1 MIYYELNLL
10 SKLECRY
17 FTAVYYD
24 FVNNSNQNCMSPPV
38 NDTMH
43 QCGERQKI
51 FIFKFFLDPLLRG
64 TYTLLRL
71 FNRDYRY
78 FEW

>member
-1 MIYYELNLL
+1 MIYYDLNLL
-10 SKLECRY
+10 SKLENQY

-24 FVNNSNQNCMSPPV
+24 FNNNLNQNCMSPPV

-43 QCGERQKI
+43 QGGERQKI
-51 FIFKFFLDPLLRG
+51 LIFKFLDPLLRG
-64 TYTLLRL
+64 TYTLLGL
-71 FNRDYRY
+71 FNRGCRH

>member
-10 SKLECRY
+10 SKLEGRC

-24 FVNNSNQNCMSPPV
+24 FNNNSNQNCMSPPV

-43 QCGERQKI
+43 QGGERQKDFNLQI
-51 FIFKFFLDPLLRG
+51 FGSATSWDIHAFG
-64 TYTLLRL
+64 VV
-71 FNRDYRY
+71 
-78 FEW
+78 